1 MTIRT
6 VFEGQRG
13 LVLAIFLASL
23 FVNMLILTTP
33 LYMTQLFSYVM
44 ASGNVATLVAL
55 TLGAGLC
62 LLFFLAFDALRG
74 RLSSRLGIR
83 LEAQLGP
90 AVMARL
96 VEDVALRDKLGV
108 QPLRDIQELRNFVGG
123 SFFAALLDAPWAGLF
138 VAAIFVF
145 HAELGLI
152 AALGVLMLFGLGVL
166 SELLGRAPNRDAQAA
181 VQQAGRLSEEA
192 LRNAEL
198 LRAMGG
204 APGMIRRWQ
213 GRSGRALLYGTR
225 AADRIGLLAALARF
239 LRLGL
244 QIAIMS
250 WGAWLVMRN
259 ELAPGLMM
267 AASILLGRAAAPVEQ
282 SIAGWRMLLN
292 VRAGVQR
299 LQVVLD
305 RHHAADSQ
313 MDLPE
318 PAGHLALEEVS
329 VILPDRPQPLLFG
342 ITFDLP
348 AGAALGVI
356 GPSGAG
362 KTTLARALVGLQP
375 LARGAVR
382 IDDSALTDWP
392 APQIGRHIGF
402 LPQRVELFAGTVAE
416 NIALMDETT
425 APSAIVAAARRAEVH
440 EMILALPRGYNT
452 EVGPLGERLSAGQRQ
467 RIGLARAFMG
477 ERCLIVLDEPNANLD
492 PEGEEALARAIEAA
506 NARGV
511 TVVIVTHR
519 MNILRRVS
527 HVAVLD
533 NGRLA
538 RFGRRN
544 DILQPGPHPMAARTS
559 ESTDSAGTEPVR
571 FMHKPQASA
580 RTGGAA

>member
-33 LYMTQLFSYVM
+33 LYMTQLFSHVM
-44 ASGNVATLVAL
+44 ASGNVATLVVL

-83 LEAQLGP
+83 LEARLGP
-90 AVMARL
+90 AVMATL

-123 SFFAALLDAPWAGLF
+123 SFFSALLDAPWAVLF
-138 VAAIFVF
+138 VAVIFAF
-145 HAELGLI
+145 HTELGLI
-152 AALGVLMLFGLGVL
+152 AAAGVLMLFVLGVL
-166 SELLGRAPNRDAQAA
+166 SELLGRTPNREAQTA

-204 APGMIRRWQ
+204 APGVIRRWQ
-213 GRSGRALLYGTR
+213 GRSGRALFYGTR
-225 AADRIGLLAALARF
+225 AADRIGLLASIARF

-244 QIAIMS
+244 QIAIMG
-250 WGAWLVMRN
+250 WGAYLVMRN

-299 LQVVLD
+299 LQSVLD
-305 RHHAADSQ
+305 RHHAAAAL
-313 MDLPE
+313 MDLPD
-318 PAGHLALEEVS
+318 PAGHLSLEEVS
-329 VILPDRPQPLLFG
+329 VILPDRQQPLLFG

-348 AGAALGVI
+348 AGASLGVI

-392 APQIGRHIGF
+392 AQQIGRHIGF

-425 APSAIVAAARRAEVH
+425 APSAIVEAARRAEVH
-440 EMILALPRGYNT
+440 EMILTLPRGYNT
-452 EVGPLGERLSAGQRQ
+452 EVGPMGERLSAGQRQ

-477 ERCLIVLDEPNANLD
+477 ERRLIVLDEPNANLD

-511 TVVIVTHR
+511 TVAIVTHR

-538 RFGRRN
+538 RFGRRTE
-544 DILQPGPHPMAARTS
+544 ILQPGVQPMAARTG
-559 ESTDSAGTEPVR
+559 EATDSARTETFRTLRTP
-571 FMHKPQASA
+571 PSTA

>member
-13 LVLAIFLASL
+13 LVFAIFMASL
-23 FVNMLILTTP
+23 FVNALILTTP
-33 LYMTQLFSYVM
+33 IYMTQLFSHVM
-44 ASGNVATLVAL
+44 ASGSMATLVAL

-83 LEAQLGP
+83 LEARLGP
-90 AVMARL
+90 AVMATL

-108 QPLRDIQELRNFVGG
+108 QPLRDIQELRNFVSG
-123 SFFAALLDAPWAGLF
+123 SFFTALLDAPWAVLF
-138 VAAIFVF
+138 VGVIFLF

-152 AALGVLMLFGLGVL
+152 AAAGVLLLFVLGVL
-166 SELLGRAPNRDAQAA
+166 SELFGRAPNREAQAA
-181 VQQAGRLSEEA
+181 VQQASRLSEEA

-204 APGMIRRWQ
+204 APALIRRWQ
-213 GRSGRALLYGTR
+213 GRSGRALLFGTL
-225 AADRIGLLAALARF
+225 ASDRIGLLAAFARF
-239 LRLGL
+239 LRLVL
-244 QIAIMS
+244 QIAIMA
-250 WGAWLVMRN
+250 WGALLVMQG
-259 ELAPGLMM
+259 ELAPGLML

-299 LQVVLD
+299 LQTVLD
-305 RHHAADSQ
+305 QHHAAASL
-313 MDLPE
+313 MDLPD
-318 PAGHLALEEVS
+318 PQGHLALEEVS
-329 VILPDRPQPLLFG
+329 VILADRQQPLLFG
-342 ITFDLP
+342 ITLDLP
-348 AGAALGVI
+348 PGSSLGVI

-392 APQIGRHIGF
+392 AQQIGRHIGF

-416 NIALMDETT
+416 NIALMDETA
-425 APSAIVAAARRAEVH
+425 APSAIVEAARRAEVH
-440 EMILALPRGYNT
+440 ELILALPRGYNT
-452 EVGPLGERLSAGQRQ
+452 EVGQMGERLSAGQRQ

-477 ERCLIVLDEPNANLD
+477 ERRLIVLDEPNANLD

-511 TVVIVTHR
+511 TVIIVTHR

-538 RFGRRN
+538 RFGRRS
-544 DILQPGPHPMAARTS
+544 DILQPGAQPMAARTS
-559 ESTDSAGTEPVR
+559 ETTESPGTETLR
-571 FMHKPQASA
+571 FARTTRPAP

>member
-13 LVLAIFLASL
+13 LVFAIFMASL
-23 FVNMLILTTP
+23 FVNALILTTP
-33 LYMTQLFSYVM
+33 IYMTQLFSHVM
-44 ASGNVATLVAL
+44 ASGSMATLVAL

-83 LEAQLGP
+83 LEARLGP
-90 AVMARL
+90 AVMATL

-108 QPLRDIQELRNFVGG
+108 QPLRDIQELRNFVSG
-123 SFFAALLDAPWAGLF
+123 SFFTALLDAPWAVLF
-138 VAAIFVF
+138 VGVIFLF

-152 AALGVLMLFGLGVL
+152 AAAGVLLLFVLGVL
-166 SELLGRAPNRDAQAA
+166 SELFGRTPNREAQAA
-181 VQQAGRLSEEA
+181 VQQASRLSEEA

-204 APGMIRRWQ
+204 APALIRRWQ
-213 GRSGRALLYGTR
+213 GRSGRALLFGTL
-225 AADRIGLLAALARF
+225 ASDRIGLLAAFARF
-239 LRLGL
+239 LRLVL
-244 QIAIMS
+244 QIAIMA
-250 WGAWLVMRN
+250 WGALLVMQG
-259 ELAPGLMM
+259 ELAPGLML

-299 LQVVLD
+299 LQTVLD
-305 RHHAADSQ
+305 QHHAAASL
-313 MDLPE
+313 MDLPD
-318 PAGHLALEEVS
+318 PQGHLALEEVS
-329 VILPDRPQPLLFG
+329 VILADRQQPLLFG
-342 ITFDLP
+342 ITLDLP
-348 AGAALGVI
+348 PGSSLGVI

-362 KTTLARALVGLQP
+362 KTTLARSLVGLQP

-392 APQIGRHIGF
+392 AQQIGRHIGF

-416 NIALMDETT
+416 NIALMDETA
-425 APSAIVAAARRAEVH
+425 APSAIVEAARRAEVH
-440 EMILALPRGYNT
+440 ELILALPRGYNT
-452 EVGPLGERLSAGQRQ
+452 EVGQMGERLSAGQRQ

-477 ERCLIVLDEPNANLD
+477 ERRLIVLDEPNANLD

-511 TVVIVTHR
+511 TVIIVTHR

-538 RFGRRN
+538 RFGRRS
-544 DILQPGPHPMAARTS
+544 DILQPGAQPMAARTS
-559 ESTDSAGTEPVR
+559 ETTESAGTETLR
-571 FMHKPQASA
+571 FARTTRPAP

>member
-305 RHHAADSQ
+305 RHHAADSL

-506 NARGV
+506 NARRV

-559 ESTDSAGTEPVR
+559 EGTDSAGTEPVR
-571 FMHKPQASA
+571 FMHKPQASP